1 MTQGFSVLKVQK
13 LPGPGS
19 LWQLTHGLAYQN
31 HRGLVL
37 VVPAGFISDGN
48 SSFIKHSA
56 SEAAGWLHD
65 WLYRNHANLRR
76 TWSRA
81 WADSIF
87 HEALLVEGVPPV
99 YARAQ
104 WLVVRALG
112 WRHWRRTPVNL
123 PKES

>member
-1 MTQGFSVLKVQK
+1 MTGFSTLRVQK

-19 LWQLTHGLAYQN
+19 LWQLTHPLAYQN
-31 HRGLVL
+31 DRGLVL
-37 VVPAGFISDGN
+37 VVPAGFIADGN

-56 SEAAGWLHD
+56 SEAAGWTHD
-65 WLYRNHANLRR
+65 WLYRSHNNPRW

-81 WADSIF
+81 WADAIF
-87 HEALLVEGVPPV
+87 HEALLADGVSPV

-112 WRHWRRTPVNL
+112 WRYWHRTPVNL
-123 PKES
+123 ARED